1 MEVEIYA
8 HVLEPSGESDGYM
21 VIVSGAPSDPRHTLP
36 PMVRYGRYASRWKAE
51 AGRDELAQELRH
63 ELAASGH
70 RVIGVHRG

>member
-8 HVLEPSGESDGYM
+8 HVLEPSGGGEDFM

-36 PMVRYGRYASRWKAE
+36 PMVRYGRYGTRWKAE

-63 ELAASGH
+63 ELSASGY
-70 RVIGVHRG
+70 RVIGVHKG